1 MIITKESYKSIYQIK
16 SNSILQSILQKIDR
30 NFLLTSIS
38 VMTTSTTPDWF
49 KKMFVSDAADVC
61 DLAALKKVLIMNAF
75 EKHHIAPD
83 WDDDKWCAFL
93 KWMETIANQG
103 VFNEI
108 VDEFKE
114 NFESDYDECQ
124 AK

>member
-1 MIITKESYKSIYQIK
+1 
-16 SNSILQSILQKIDR
+16 
-30 NFLLTSIS
+30 
-38 VMTTSTTPDWF
+38 MTTSTTPDWF
-49 KKMFVSDAADVC
+49 KKMFISDAADVC